1 MRAMLLNT
9 GGFLNTVGFV
19 AAGIVAVASASAQT
33 APASAPPPAA
43 PPAASPVTTYIHAGK
58 LLDRPG
64 QPPRDKATVIIRD
77 GKVAEVRD
85 GFAAP
90 EAGATLIDLK
100 DRFVLPGM
108 IDMHVHLWGIAG
120 EPLKAR
126 LGELTRD
133 RFDDMVEAQK
143 NARADLL
150 AGFTTVR
157 DLGGDPRGIRALRDA
172 IAAGEIEGPTIVNAG
187 QMVSVTGGHGDGGNG
202 LAEEF
207 ADAVHAHQ
215 INTCDGPDDCRR
227 AVRAQIGLGAQVIK
241 FAATGGVLSNVA
253 GGLGRQMTPEEM
265 KAIIDTAHSFG
276 RKVAAHSHA
285 AEGTKAALAAGVDT
299 IDHGSFLDDE
309 AVALFKTKNAWL
321 VPTMI
326 APVAALA
333 QARAGQLPPATI
345 PKAEAAGAA
354 MLASHKRAIAA
365 GVKIAFGTDTGVS
378 KHGENAREFAL
389 MVGAGMT
396 PAGAIRAATIDA
408 AEALGRKDQIG
419 SLEPGKAADI
429 IAVAGDPLNDVTRM
443 ESVDFVMRGGATVK
457 LGGKHQAFP
466 AN

>member
-1 MRAMLLNT
+1 MKPILLAAALML
-9 GGFLNTVGFV
+9 
-19 AAGIVAVASASAQT
+19 AAPAIAQT
-33 APASAPPPAA
+33 APAA
-43 PPAASPVTTYIHAGK
+43 PPAPKVTYIHAGT

-64 QPPRDKATVIIRD
+64 QPPRKNATIVVRE
-77 GKVAEVRD
+77 GKIVEVRD
-85 GFAAP
+85 GFATP
-90 EAGATLIDLK
+90 EAGAALIDLK
-100 DRFVLPGM
+100 DRFVLPGL
-108 IDMHVHLWGIAG
+108 IDMHVHLWGIGGA
-120 EPLKAR
+120 PTRAR
-126 LGELTRD
+126 LGALTRD

-143 NARADLL
+143 NARADLE

-157 DLGGDPRGIRALRDA
+157 DLGGDPRGIRALRDG
-172 IAAGEIEGPTIVNAG
+172 IEAGEIAGPTIINAG
-187 QMVSVTGGHGDGGNG
+187 SMVSVTGGHGDGGNG

-265 KAIIDTAHSFG
+265 KAIIDTAHAFG

-285 AEGTKAALAAGVDT
+285 REGTEAALEAGVDT
-299 IDHGSFLDDE
+299 IDHGTFISDST
-309 AVALFKTKNAWL
+309 VALFKAKGAWL

-333 QARAGQLPPATI
+333 QARSGALPPATI
-345 PKAEAAGAA
+345 PKAEAAAA
-354 MLASHKRAIAA
+354 AALESHRRAIAA

-378 KHGENAREFAL
+378 RHGENAKEFAL
-389 MVGAGMT
+389 MVRAGMT
-396 PAGAIRAATIDA
+396 PAAAIRAATIDA
-408 AEALGRKDQIG
+408 ADALGRKDQLG
-419 SLEPGKAADI
+419 SIEPGKVADI
-429 IAVAGDPLNDVTRM
+429 VAVAGDPTADVTRL
-443 ESVDFVMRGGATVK
+443 ENVDFVMRHGVTVK
-457 LGGKHQAFP
+457 ARGVRLAFP

>member
-1 MRAMLLNT
+1 MRAMSLNT

-19 AAGIVAVASASAQT
+19 AAGIVAVTSASAQT
-33 APASAPPPAA
+33 APAPA
-43 PPAASPVTTYIHAGK
+43 PAASPVTTYIHAGK

-77 GKVAEVRD
+77 GKVVEVRD

-187 QMVSVTGGHGDGGNG
+187 QMISVTGGHGDGGNG

-396 PAGAIRAATIDA
+396 PAAAIRAATIDA
-408 AEALGRKDQIG
+408 ADALGRKDQIG

-429 IAVAGDPLNDVTRM
+429 IAVAGDPLADVTRL

-457 LGGKHQAFP
+457 QGGVHKAFP

>member
-1 MRAMLLNT
+1 MRAMSLNT
-9 GGFLNTVGFV
+9 VGFLHTVGFV

-33 APASAPPPAA
+33 APPPAPA
-43 PPAASPVTTYIHAGK
+43 PSPVTTYIHAGK

-77 GKVAEVRD
+77 GKVVEVRD

-90 EAGATLIDLK
+90 AAGATLIDLK

-172 IAAGEIEGPTIVNAG
+172 IAAGEIEGPTIINAG

-227 AVRAQIGLGAQVIK
+227 AVRAQIGLGAQLIK

-333 QARAGQLPPATI
+333 QARAGQLPPTTI

-429 IAVAGDPLNDVTRM
+429 IAVAGDPLADVTRL